1 MSDYLDCMRGDFEA
15 RMSAHEG
22 MLAHL
27 GLNPSEEDAP
37 LLLNELKATMGAC
50 GACHCPKTC
59 LDWQTYGDD
68 GPPPWCHRRRT
79 FLSLIDACAA
89 LAAERDRIAV
99 NT

>member
-1 MSDYLDCMRGDFEA
+1 MSAYSDTLRRDFEV

-27 GLNPSEEDAP
+27 GLNPSEDDAP
-37 LLLNELKATMGAC
+37 FLLTELKATMGAC

-59 LDWQTYGDD
+59 LEWQEQGHA
-68 GPPPWCHRRRT
+68 GPPPWCHRRKS

-89 LAAERDRIAV
+89 LEAQPMRAVAAG
-99 NT
+99 